1 MIYHKYTTVYH
12 NIPRYSGDLSM
23 GPKFLVVAWMLQLK
37 TFAWMQMKCVNDPD
51 PAHNHPDG
59 NPNSL
64 VIEFKSLIMGAG
76 GEVCGET
83 T

>member
-1 MIYHKYTTVYH
+1 MIYHKYATVCH
-12 NIPRYSGDLSM
+12 NIPRYSGGLSM
-23 GPKFLVVAWMLQLK
+23 GPKFLVVAWMLQLQ
-37 TFAWMQMKCVNDPD
+37 TFASMQMKCVNDPD

-59 NPNSL
+59 NTYSL
-64 VIEFKSLIMGAG
+64 VSELKSFIMGAA